1 MKNMVSNINVTL
13 RYAIAANYRIYRY
26 EGQTNILNIYMYV
39 CMYVYIYI
47 YIYTYIY
54 ASCI

>member
-1 MKNMVSNINVTL
+1 MVSNINVTL

-47 YIYTYIY
+47 YIYIYTYIY